1 MTNFTPGSEKGRKVN
16 LGNNHRNVALFIKAL
31 ITAPMTRSA
40 MAEFTGMHRTTIDR
54 LIFTLKAED
63 VVHICDWKA
72 DSLGRMQT
80 PIYSVGGG
88 IDAEKPKRVP
98 MSLRSEKY
106 RRKMK
111 AKNEPVFE
119 PKTKFVGGSLWG

>member
-1 MTNFTPGSEKGRKVN
+1 MTKFTGGSEKGRKVN

-88 IDAEKPKRVP
+88 IDAEKPKGVS

-106 RRKMK
+106 RRKLK

-119 PKTKFVGGSLWG
+119 PKTKFVGGGLWG

>member
-1 MTNFTPGSEKGRKVN
+1 MTKFTPGSEKGRKVN
-16 LGNNHRNVALFIKAL
+16 LGNNHRNVAMFVKAL
-31 ITAPMTRSA
+31 ITGPMTKTE
-40 MAEFTGMHRTTIDR
+40 MAKFTGMHRTTVDR

-63 VVHICDWKA
+63 VVHICGWKA
-72 DSLGRMQT
+72 DTLGRMQT
-80 PIYSVGGG
+80 PIYSLGGG
-88 IDAEKPKRVP
+88 LDSEKPKSVS

-119 PKTKFVGGSLWG
+119 PKTKFVGGGLWV